1 MLFRFVLVALV
12 ASAHSARADVPDF
25 FQIPFLSDVAS
36 ASIQRDYER
45 VRCKQTYM
53 VAVSPNGHWASRCSG
68 NKLSSTITRAVLQ
81 KCEHAAGQACGMAI
95 AKGQNTPD
103 WQASP
108 SLVYAET
115 VSPETIPFVA
125 DLRGRD
131 VVSRYSAA
139 RRNKALALS
148 RNGAWA
154 YASGRLTMREAEQ
167 VALNKC
173 EENDGNRRRCFLYAS
188 GDDVVFGP
196 DTNIF
201 PER

>member
-1 MLFRFVLVALV
+1 MLFRFVCAVLA
-12 ASAHSARADVPDF
+12 ASTVSARAEAPDF
-25 FQIPFLSDVAS
+25 QQIPFLSEPAS
-36 ASIQRDYER
+36 AAIQSDYER
-45 VRCKQTYM
+45 VRCKQTYL

-68 NKLSSTITRAVLQ
+68 NKLSFTITSAVLQ
-81 KCEHAAGQACGMAI
+81 KCEHSAGQPCGLAI
-95 AKGQNTPD
+95 AKGRNLPE
-103 WQASP
+103 WRAVP
-108 SLVYAET
+108 SVVYADT

-125 DLRGRD
+125 DLRSRD
-131 VVSRYSAA
+131 VVARYTAA

-167 VALNKC
+167 AALRKC

-188 GDDVVFGP
+188 GSEVVFGP
-196 DTNIF
+196 DTDIY

>member
-1 MLFRFVLVALV
+1 MLFRFVLAALAAGTV
-12 ASAHSARADVPDF
+12 TARAEAPDF
-25 FQIPFLSDVAS
+25 HQIPFLSDAAS

-68 NKLSSTITRAVLQ
+68 NKLSSTITSAVLQ
-81 KCEHAAGQACGMAI
+81 KCEHSAGQPCGLAI
-95 AKGQNTPD
+95 AKGRNLPD
-103 WQASP
+103 WRAVS

-115 VSPETIPFVA
+115 VSPESIPFV
-125 DLRGRD
+125 DGLRGRD
-131 VVSRYSAA
+131 VVARYTAA

-167 VALNKC
+167 AALSNC
-173 EENDGNRRRCFLYAS
+173 EENDGNRMRCFLYAS
-188 GDDVVFGP
+188 GNEVVFGP
-196 DTNIF
+196 ETDIY